1 MGGGE
6 AGAPQRVLGAV
17 TGGTVAVVQPDDPG
31 RAQVPQQAFAQQSC
45 GAVGRR
51 AGGDVGLGV
60 GPVHLGHTRGGG
72 TERFS
77 LMWGGRGWEGT
88 GETGLFNDCSIFSF
102 IRRFLVER
110 IVWNSGI
117 SF

>member
-1 MGGGE
+1 MFGYG
-6 AGAPQRVLGAV
+6 
-17 TGGTVAVVQPDDPG
+17 TGGTAAGVQPVDPV
-31 RAQVPQQAFAQQSC
+31 RVQVPQQAFAQQVC
-45 GAVGRR
+45 GAVGRS
-51 AGGDVGLGV
+51 AGQDVGLGV

-88 GETGLFNDCSIFSF
+88 GETGLFNDCSILLF